1 MGPDRHFSLSI
12 TNFYY
17 YCQLN
22 AFFKN
27 LFVTLSQAYTEVLHL
42 KHTCVKQ
49 HDASCSG
56 LFQKKSTPPRRKA
69 QFFYPPPIHLDIQ
82 NCFSPPPLR
91 ISKFKDPP
99 PPPIWISIKL
109 LDTVILL
116 NTQCRRILLGT

>member
-1 MGPDRHFSLSI
+1 MGPDRRFFLSI
-12 TNFYY
+12 TDFYY

-42 KHTCVKQ
+42 KHTCVK

-69 QFFYPPPIHLDIQ
+69 QFFYPHPIHLDIQ
-82 NCFSPPPLR
+82 NCFSPLPLR
-91 ISKFKDPP
+91 ISNLKDPPP